1 MSRRIGLGALF
12 LNPRV
17 SGGSETYL
25 HGLVP
30 SLVRSRPDLRFEL
43 ATTRRGADALAREE
57 WAGEVE
63 VLRLPCDDDQPV
75 RRTWFERV
83 GLPRLAGRRGWDL
96 LHTLSNRGPRRAGVA
111 HVLTVHDVIF
121 FQERT
126 LGAVSTH
133 GMRWAVRTA
142 ASRAEAVIAGSR
154 AAADDVERVLE
165 LDATRVHVIPHGPGR
180 PIGPS
185 APPEDVMRSLGLTGG
200 RTLLCVAAKRPHK
213 NQSLLA
219 RALSR
224 LPGDVQ
230 AVMVGHDEGYGAE
243 IAASARSAQVEDRVH
258 LVDYVS
264 DADLEGL
271 WRIASCAVLP
281 TRAEG
286 FGLPV
291 LEAMRRGVPVACSDL
306 PVLRELGGD
315 VARYFDPDDPESAA
329 TAILAALGDP
339 EAGARGRDHAANF
352 TWDRAAEATLAVYE
366 EALARR

>member
-1 MSRRIGLGALF
+1 MSRRVGLGALF
-12 LNPRV
+12 LNPGV
-17 SGGSETYL
+17 SGGSETYM

-30 SLVRSRPDLRFEL
+30 SLVRLRPDVRFEL
-43 ATTRRGADALAREE
+43 ATTRRGAEALARAE
-57 WAGEVE
+57 WAAEVE
-63 VLRLPCDDDQPV
+63 VLRLPCDDDEPF

-83 GLPRLAGRRGWDL
+83 GLPRLAGRRRWDL

-126 LGAVSTH
+126 LSAVSTH

-154 AAADDVERVLE
+154 AAADDIARVLE
-165 LDATRVHVIPHGPGR
+165 LDTTRVHVIPHGPGR

-185 APPEDVMRSLGLTGG
+185 APPEEVMRRLGLSAG
-200 RTLLCVAAKRPHK
+200 RTLLCVAVKRPHK
-213 NQSLLA
+213 NQALLA
-219 RALSR
+219 TALSR
-224 LPGDVQ
+224 LPEDVH
-230 AVMVGHDEGYGAE
+230 AVLVGHDEGYGAE
-243 IAASARSAQVEDRVH
+243 IAAAARSAQVDDRVH

-264 DADLEGL
+264 DPELEGL
-271 WRIASCAVLP
+271 WGIASCAVLP

-291 LEAMRRGVPVACSDL
+291 LEAMRRGVPVACSDI
-306 PVLRELGGD
+306 PVMREVGGD
-315 VARYFDPDDPESAA
+315 VARYFDPDDPQSAA
-329 TAILAALGDP
+329 AAIQAALTDP
-339 EAGARGRDHAANF
+339 EAGARGQAHAARF

-366 EALARR
+366 RVLA